1 MMGVGSQSKPDPE
14 AFAPICSSFP
24 VPFPVEDTW
33 TNHLRTLLQNAG
45 VDRGSVG
52 VDLSDSGSNSNS
64 SNSDNTNNEDL
75 ASSNRKKEILSD

>member
-14 AFAPICSSFP
+14 AFAPICSIFP

-33 TNHLRTLLQNAG
+33 TNQLRTLVQNAG

-52 VDLSDSGSNSNS
+52 VDLSDSGSNS